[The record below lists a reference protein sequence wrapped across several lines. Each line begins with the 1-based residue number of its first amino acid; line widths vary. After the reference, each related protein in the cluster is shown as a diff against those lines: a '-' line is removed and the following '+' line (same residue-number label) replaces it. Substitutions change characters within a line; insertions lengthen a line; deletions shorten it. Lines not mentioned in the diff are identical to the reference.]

1 MERLQKFMAACG
13 VASRRKCEEIIK
25 EGRVSVNGIP
35 VLEMGIQIDPEKDCV
50 TVDGTNIRKP
60 EKKIVIMLNKPD
72 YVMSTA
78 HDPEGRDTVVQLVPS
93 EQRLFPVGRL
103 DYHTEGLILLTND
116 GEIAYRLTHP
126 KYEIEK
132 EYVAVIKGRLERR
145 ELLKLQSGIEI
156 DGELTAPA
164 KVKIVGQTEHTTSVS
179 MIIHEGRNRQ
189 IRKMLEAVE
198 KEVLQ
203 LTRIRM
209 GELFL
214 GKLKPGEYRL
224 LNGSEMS
231 DLNQLR

>member
-189 IRKMLEAVE
+189 IRKMLEAGKRSAAADAYPYGRAVSRQT
-198 KEVLQ
+198 K
-203 LTRIRM
+203 TGRISFAERFRN
-209 GELFL
+209 EL
-214 GKLKPGEYRL
+214 
-224 LNGSEMS
+224 S
-231 DLNQLR
+231 

>member
-1 MERLQKFMAACG
+1 MERLPKFMAACG

-231 DLNQLR
+231 YLNQLR

>member
-103 DYHTEGLILLTND
+103 DYHTEGLILLKND

-231 DLNQLR
+231 YLNQLR

>member
-145 ELLKLQSGIEI
+145 ELLKLQSGVEI

-224 LNGSEMS
+224 LNGSEMGF
-231 DLNQLR
+231 LNQLR

>member
-231 DLNQLR
+231 YLNQLR